1 MKIRFECDKDINM
14 KYWIVPSNNNK
25 FRLSD
30 FLANHG
36 YVDWKQKNK
45 FSVGDIVFM
54 YCTKPESRI
63 RFIMKVEK
71 TLSKYFLQQIFRT
84 APEVGTKSI
93 GKQQRNTM
101 RQLFFLGR
109 LRKCLFKT
117 DRSQLMF
124 DTAPVNGTFST
135 PVVIG

>member
-1 MKIRFECDKDINM
+1 MT
-14 KYWIVPSNNNK
+14 VS
-25 FRLSD
+25 
-30 FLANHG
+30 
-36 YVDWKQKNK
+36 
-45 FSVGDIVFM
+45 
-54 YCTKPESRI
+54 
-63 RFIMKVEK
+63 K
-71 TLSKYFLQQIFRT
+71 TLGKYFLQQIFRT

-117 DRSQLMF
+117 DRSQLVF